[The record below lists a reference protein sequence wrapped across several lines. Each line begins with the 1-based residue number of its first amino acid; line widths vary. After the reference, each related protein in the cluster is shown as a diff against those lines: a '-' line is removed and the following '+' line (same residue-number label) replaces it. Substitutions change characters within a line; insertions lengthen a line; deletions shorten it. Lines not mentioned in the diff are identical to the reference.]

1 MILDLHRQGVS
12 ISVIARRVGLDRKT
26 VRRYIARGLEPPV
39 YGPRKP
45 RVRQLNRFEN
55 YLRERITAFPEL
67 TGRRLHRELRELG
80 YTGSYSVVADLL
92 REIRPPVAP
101 EFECR
106 FETPPGRQ
114 AQVDFAHFRTVF
126 TDEPS
131 TERVVWLFSFV
142 LGHSRMLW
150 GRFVPHQDL
159 PTLLRC
165 HAAAFEALGGSRSS
179 MTGCVPCS
187 AARIRLRGTS
197 YTIRPWSPSPDTMAT
212 YRKPAGPTVQRQR
225 AKWNGHSVT
234 YGMTFF

>member
-12 ISVIARRVGLDRKT
+12 ISVIARRAGLDRKT

-45 RVRQLNRFEN
+45 RVRQLQRFEN
-55 YLRERITAFPEL
+55 YLRERVTAFPEL
-67 TGRRLHRELRELG
+67 TGRRLYRELRDIG
-80 YTGSYSVVADLL
+80 YTGSYSVLTDFL
-92 REIRPPVAP
+92 RDIRPPAAP

-114 AQVDFAHFRTVF
+114 AQVDFGHFRTAF

-165 HAAAFEALGGSRSS
+165 HAGAFEALGGVPEQILYDRMRTVFSREDPASGHIVYNP
-179 MTGCVPCS
+179 TLV
-187 AARIRLRGTS
+187 AFARHYGYLLKAC
-197 YTIRPWSPSPDTMAT
+197 RP
-212 YRKPAGPTVQRQR
+212 
-225 AKWNGHSVT
+225 
-234 YGMTFF
+234 